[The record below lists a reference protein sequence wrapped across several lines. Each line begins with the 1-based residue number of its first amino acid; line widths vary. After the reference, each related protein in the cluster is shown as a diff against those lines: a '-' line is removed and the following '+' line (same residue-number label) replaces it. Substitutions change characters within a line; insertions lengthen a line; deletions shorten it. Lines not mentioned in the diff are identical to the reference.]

1 MRCCRGRLRGG
12 AGGAFKSGRRA
23 PSRALPSRAGP
34 RRAERGPMRL
44 PGMSQPFLLS
54 PIAECSPGPP
64 GAELRLAVLGARGV
78 GKSGECG
85 PPVPPSALLPPYPSV
100 LTRPLCFSAD
110 RAVPDQ
116 ALHRGLRA
124 QHGQP
129 VLSPG
134 AAGRGA
140 GGRAHPGHAGLP
152 PGMGGSGPDTRGS
165 GRGGGRKSLGWDHR
179 SSQWSSP
186 LARLCISGLLHCTG
200 SRSHV
205 LGRFSSQPFILL
217 PTEPHSAQG
226 MPRAVL
232 CRTPIRSLPL
242 ESSAYEPLFPKK
254 ETAGPSP
261 PGRSS
266 TPLAGLCAGLGA
278 PSPVPSPGRVPLQV
292 QEDCVQAL
300 DALSRCM
307 KWAEGFLVVYSITD
321 PGSYQAVRPLHQHIR
336 QLHPDARIPIVVV
349 GNKADLLHARQVQA
363 KEGLQ
368 LANELGSLFLEI
380 STSESSQGVCEVFQ
394 YLCREVSKLQH
405 AERRRPAIIPRP
417 RSPNMQD
424 LKRRFKQA
432 LSPRVK

>member
-1 MRCCRGRLRGG
+1 
-12 AGGAFKSGRRA
+12 
-23 PSRALPSRAGP
+23 
-34 RRAERGPMRL
+34 MRL

-78 GKSGECG
+78 GKS
-85 PPVPPSALLPPYPSV
+85 ALIV
-100 LTRPLCFSAD
+100 RFLTKRFIGDYEPN
-110 RAVPDQ
+110 
-116 ALHRGLRA
+116 
-124 QHGQP
+124 
-129 VLSPG
+129 
-134 AAGRGA
+134 
-140 GGRAHPGHAGLP
+140 
-152 PGMGGSGPDTRGS
+152 
-165 GRGGGRKSLGWDHR
+165 
-179 SSQWSSP
+179 
-186 LARLCISGLLHCTG
+186 TG
-200 SRSHV
+200 SLYSRLV
-205 LGRFSSQPFILL
+205 RLDGEQV
-217 PTEPHSAQG
+217 
-226 MPRAVL
+226 AVHIQD
-232 CRTPIRSLPL
+232 TP
-242 ESSAYEPLFPKK
+242 
-254 ETAGPSP
+254 G
-261 PGRSS
+261 
-266 TPLAGLCAGLGA
+266 C
-278 PSPVPSPGRVPLQV
+278 LQV

-300 DALSRCM
+300 DTLSRCM